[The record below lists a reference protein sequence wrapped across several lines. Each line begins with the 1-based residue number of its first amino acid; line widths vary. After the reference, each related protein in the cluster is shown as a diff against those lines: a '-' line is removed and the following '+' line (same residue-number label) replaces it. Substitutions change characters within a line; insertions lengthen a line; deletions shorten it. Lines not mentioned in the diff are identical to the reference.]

1 MQVNAILRGMSALLL
16 LVPGALVAG
25 ELTPLR
31 YEPLPAGSITAE
43 GWLGVQLGQMTEG
56 LVGRLYE
63 ESEFLKPD
71 NAWLDRNGTVGWE
84 EQAYWL
90 RSFVKIAIL
99 TRNERMLKESAR
111 WMETLAANADA
122 DGWYGPQTLKSGRN
136 AAGKILSDIWPHMV
150 MNEAILT
157 WWEHTGDRRWLELV
171 HRFMSWCQRQ
181 DDVRLIPP
189 YDEQKGLPSIDK
201 AHYGNWTWCIQVGR
215 AGDMLPAIYRVYDAT
230 GDADLL
236 RLARRVYMKRERARL
251 FLNEH
256 NVNFSQ
262 LFTYG
267 TVFGRQSKAAS
278 DLGYADHW
286 YDLHQLAWGAM
297 IPRQGFASDENVRI
311 GCYDPRYGTETCTWA
326 EFVRS
331 YSLLG
336 SQTGD
341 PKWADRA
348 EDVVFNWCPISYTP
362 GWKELHYVT
371 AANQVSQDAQHDHD
385 YANCGPMVAYSAK
398 TYRCCR
404 HNAALALPEF
414 AQHLVMRDGDGLVF
428 WAYAP
433 HSGKAKIGG
442 RTVTWKMT
450 TRYPFE
456 ERIDLVVTGAEG
468 LKLSFRVP
476 GWVEAVGW
484 PPRMCVSASG
494 GMSESAFT
502 PGRVRELPASPN
514 GRWTIAFRSSPRFRS
529 VVRTGAVMVEK
540 GPLTY
545 SVAIE
550 PEMRRIRRPQTDWT
564 SGEMKIKYDENAK
577 PLCTDEEMVE
587 IVPAKGARWSFALET
602 GVAPEFRALPWKD
615 DCFTFANAPC
625 ELTVAAR
632 ELKEWTLQDA
642 QPARLQESPALT
654 TAPVEKVR
662 FIPMACAR
670 SHVTVFPTATTN
682 AEAGCRWKTVPASTL
697 RKDRAKVITL

>member
-1 MQVNAILRGMSALLL
+1 MKVLSLFVSVISLSA
-16 LVPGALVAG
+16 VAGG

-31 YEPLPAGSITAE
+31 FEPLPAGSITAE
-43 GWLGVQLGQMTEG
+43 GWLGCQLGQMTEG

-63 ESEFLKPD
+63 QSEFLRAD
-71 NAWLDRNGTVGWE
+71 NAWLDKKGTIGWE

-99 TRNERMLKESAR
+99 TQNERMLNESKR
-111 WMETLAANADA
+111 WMEAMAANADA
-122 DGWYGPQTLKSGRN
+122 DGWYGPQTLKSATN
-136 AAGKILSDIWPHMV
+136 AVGKVLSDVWPHMV

-157 WWEHTGDRRWLELV
+157 WWEYTGERRWLDLV
-171 HRFMSWCQRQ
+171 HNFFTWCQAQ

-189 YDEQKGLPSIDK
+189 YSEQKGLPSIDK
-201 AHYGNWTWCIQVGR
+201 KQYGAWTWCIQVGR
-215 AGDMLPAIYRVYDAT
+215 AADMLPAIYRVYDAT
-230 GDADLL
+230 KDAALL
-236 RLARRVYMKRERARL
+236 KLAHRIYNKRERAGL
-251 FLNEH
+251 FLNTH

-267 TVFGRQSKAAS
+267 TIFGRQSKAPS

-286 YDLHQLAWGAM
+286 YDLHLMAWGAM
-297 IPRQGFASDENVRI
+297 IPRQGFAGDENVRI

-341 PKWADRA
+341 AKWADRA

-362 GWKELHYVT
+362 GWKELHYIT

-385 YANCGPMVAYSAK
+385 YCNCAPMVAYSAES
-398 TYRCCR
+398 YRCCR

-428 WAYAP
+428 WTYAP
-433 HSGKAKIGG
+433 HSGKVKLGN

-456 ERIDLVVTGAEG
+456 DKIDLAVKGAEG
-468 LKLSFRVP
+468 LKLKFRVP
-476 GWVEAVGW
+476 GWVVQNCW
-484 PPRMCVSASG
+484 PPQSCAQASG
-494 GMSESAFT
+494 GLSESNLT
-502 PGRVRELPASPN
+502 PGKVLELPASPN
-514 GRWTIAFRSSPRFRS
+514 GHWTLTFRSQPRFKPI
-529 VVRTGAVMVEK
+529 VRTGAVMLEK

-550 PEMRRIRRPQTDWT
+550 PEVRRIKRPQVDWK
-564 SGEMKIKYDENAK
+564 SGEMKVLYDENEK
-577 PLCTDEEMVE
+577 PLNMNEEMVE
-587 IVPAKGARWSFALET
+587 VVPAKGQRWNFALET
-602 GVAPEFRALPWKD
+602 GAAPEFKLRPWND

-625 ELTVAAR
+625 EIIASAR
-632 ELKEWTLQDA
+632 ALKEWTLQDA
-642 QPARLQESPALT
+642 QPARLQDSPALT
-654 TAPVEKVR
+654 TAPVEQVR

-670 SHVTVFPTATTN
+670 SHVTVLPTATTDK
-682 AEAGCRWKTVPASTL
+682 EVGVRWQPVPASTL
-697 RKDRAKVITL
+697 RKDRAKYINLHK